1 MLKEYLEKFD
11 KSLEEPKKES
21 SKSQLKEYIEKFDES
36 LGEPIEESTQLYSHT
51 PINEKLSTFSPVEE
65 LQSEIQDRDTIIE
78 NLKKESIELK
88 KQVSIAEK
96 DKSEIAEE
104 LRKTKWLENKV
115 TLATKQVYEDKIQSV
130 INENVD
136 SKIIPVLTNVAR
148 RKQGNQ
154 QLNWGNWL
162 KIPENEYLF
171 QVNKDIARGIFE
183 DTNALI
189 GRKIEEVRGGDV
201 IEAVDKNYVL
211 TFAGDRSGATD
222 SHATTTFNPDTY
234 SLWNGF
240 TVSFWVRPDEEMNQK
255 SVILGTRATDP
266 VARFH
271 FGLSGTG
278 ANNIGIG
285 IGGNDVTGINNP
297 MEIGKWYNW
306 VVSYTGTQGANG
318 ERKLRLWINTDARM
332 TSNNSTSWNNQDEAT
347 DSYTHGIYF
356 GGRNT
361 QGSGYTSGFAC
372 ALDEVAIYNKCIDS
386 VGTFASEV
394 YNGGT
399 SYNHL
404 TNAHASNLVG
414 YWKFNEG
421 NGNSITDH
429 SGNGNHGTFAPISGQ
444 TTAFPIW
451 EEIENYL

>member
-1 MLKEYLEKFD
+1 MSLELLKERFGHSGVIKEADNREKLHEKFNVQFNT
-11 KSLEEPKKES
+11 KSDFKSIKDQHRDELEEKE
-21 SKSQLKEYIEKFDES
+21 
-36 LGEPIEESTQLYSHT
+36 
-51 PINEKLSTFSPVEE
+51 
-65 LQSEIQDRDTIIE
+65 RIIE
-78 NLKKESIELK
+78 NLETETSELTNEVITLKKDKAVLLNELKESRWMEDKVHLTAK
-88 KQVSIAEK
+88 K
-96 DKSEIAEE
+96 
-104 LRKTKWLENKV
+104 L
-115 TLATKQVYEDKIQSV
+115 YEDKIKTMSY
-130 INENVD
+130 VD
-136 SKIIPVLTNVAR
+136 STELIPLLISVSR
-148 RKQGNQ
+148 KKQGNTK
-154 QLNWGNWL
+154 LSWDRWL
-162 KIPENEYLF
+162 KISENKYLF
-171 QVNKDIARGIFE
+171 QINQSIAKKVFK
-183 DTNALI
+183 DTNLLI
-189 GRKIEEVRGGDV
+189 ERNVSYINRKRTRGGD
-201 IEAVDKNYVL
+201 AVNINYAL

-240 TVSFWVRPDEEMNQK
+240 TISFWVRPDEEMNQK

-278 ANNIGIG
+278 ADNIGIG

-332 TSNNSTSWNNQDEAT
+332 TSNNSTSWLNQDEAT
-347 DSYTHGIYF
+347 ESYNHGIYF

-361 QGSGYTSGFAC
+361 EGSGYTNGFAC
-372 ALDEVAIYNKCIDS
+372 ALDEVAIYNTCIDS

-421 NGNSITDH
+421 NGTSITDH
-429 SGNGNHGTFAPISGQ
+429 SGNANHGTFAPISGQ

-451 EEIENYL
+451 EEIKGY

>member
-1 MLKEYLEKFD
+1 MIRSFKDKMKVKQEAYEAEQKVLAEQAELARIKKEEELAIREWEAKKAEEARLVAEELHLKQQKR
-11 KSLEEPKKES
+11 LEEQERQDAITRRRVQEWETERQK
-21 SKSQLKEYIEKFDES
+21 QLIQTE
-36 LGEPIEESTQLYSHT
+36 Q
-51 PINEKLSTFSPVEE
+51 NRKL
-65 LQSEIQDRDTIIE
+65 
-78 NLKKESIELK
+78 
-88 KQVSIAEK
+88 
-96 DKSEIAEE
+96 IAEE
-104 LRKTKWLENKV
+104 KERAIERQIARLSETPEP
-115 TLATKQVYEDKIQSV
+115 KQKRSIHEGMPISAPSNWQLTWQSF
-130 INENVD
+130 
-136 SKIIPVLTNVAR
+136 STHPKIIDLPMSEKIRLFKVAQAKEIQPINQTAVL
-148 RKQGNQ
+148 GGS
-154 QLNWGNWL
+154 LNPN
-162 KIPENEYLF
+162 Y
-171 QVNKDIARGIFE
+171 
-183 DTNALI
+183 ALS
-189 GRKIEEVRGGDV
+189 
-201 IEAVDKNYVL
+201 
-211 TFAGDRSGATD
+211 FSGDRSGATD
-222 SHATTTFNPDTY
+222 SYATTTFNPDTY

-240 TVSFWVRPDEEMNQK
+240 TISFWVRPDEEMNQK

-278 ANNIGIG
+278 ADNIGIG

-332 TSNNSTSWNNQDEAT
+332 TSNNNTSWNNQDEAT
-347 DSYTHGIYF
+347 ESYNHGIYF

-361 QGSGYTSGFAC
+361 EGSGYTNGFAC
-372 ALDEVAIYNKCIDS
+372 ALDEVAIYNTCIDS

-404 TNAHASNLVG
+404 TNTHASNLVG

-421 NGNSITDH
+421 NGTGITDH

-451 EEIENYL
+451 EEIKGYE